1 VRAADLS
8 RLIEGAR
15 EYRPGKYHAPCPLHG
30 GKSGTSF
37 AFEDAED
44 GSKVLAI
51 CRAGCPI
58 EDVVRSVGIEL
69 GNLFSDTSRNRDP
82 AAEHRALAARGL
94 ERWRS
99 VSLNDVCVLFRDLE
113 FLAAGAANL
122 LSLYQETN
130 TGTAEERDEVWN
142 RLAFAYHQ
150 ISRLESDFER
160 LNSRDR
166 GDHLAVWREIREAQ
180 NAA

>member
-1 VRAADLS
+1 
-8 RLIEGAR
+8 
-15 EYRPGKYHAPCPLHG
+15 
-30 GKSGTSF
+30 
-37 AFEDAED
+37 
-44 GSKVLAI
+44 
-51 CRAGCPI
+51 
-58 EDVVRSVGIEL
+58 
-69 GNLFSDTSRNRDP
+69 
-82 AAEHRALAARGL
+82 
-94 ERWRS
+94 
-99 VSLNDVCVLFRDLE
+99 VCVLFRDLE